1 MTMDGK
7 TAEQTLT
14 SAELVRGALAG
25 DGDAWEKLV
34 RRYDGSLRRAARS
47 FRVDPATAEDAV
59 QTTWL
64 RLVEHLDSLRDPD
77 RVGSWLLTTLRR
89 QIISA
94 LSAPG
99 RGPRLVGLADR
110 DPAAPDLSPE
120 EVVTAQDRDDRT
132 KAALNR
138 LPARN
143 RALLTLLMAAELS
156 YGGGVRRAA
165 DAGRQH
171 WPDPGP
177 QPSAAAPR
185 AGRGRH
191 RRRRTDRLSGWAP
204 GDCGASPLTAR
215 RMPGLL

>member
-1 MTMDGK
+1 MTTDGK
-7 TAEQTLT
+7 TAEQALT

-89 QIISA
+89 QLSSV

-99 RGPRLVGLADR
+99 RGPRLVGLADT
-110 DPAAPDLSPE
+110 DPAAPDRSPE
-120 EVVTAQDRDDRT
+120 ELVTAQDLGDRT

-143 RALLTLLMAAELS
+143 RALLTLLAAELS
-156 YGGGVRRAA
+156 YDEV
-165 DAGRQH
+165 
-171 WPDPGP
+171 
-177 QPSAAAPR
+177 S
-185 AGRGRH
+185 
-191 RRRRTDRLSGWAP
+191 TEL
-204 GDCGASPLTAR
+204 
-215 RMPGLL
+215 RMPVGSIGPIRARSLRLLRRELAAVGIDGDALIA